1 MTQRYIL
8 LCGLALSTLMGSTV
22 NAGWHEFQ
30 QRAHLDWHRNNV
42 WPQPWTRTDRLA
54 TCRIFDLMAQ
64 NGWCQ
69 QSTLTDFH
77 FDKATQQLTEAGRL
91 KVAQVMTQHPQP
103 FRTMFVVMA
112 NSERET
118 AVRLDSVQQTAALV
132 ATDGVLPQIHRVA
145 IPPRGW
151 SADEINAIGK
161 KRQET
166 IPTPRLPDNIQSTT
180 GG

>member
-1 MTQRYIL
+1 
-8 LCGLALSTLMGSTV
+8 
-22 NAGWHEFQ
+22 
-30 QRAHLDWHRNNV
+30 
-42 WPQPWTRTDRLA
+42 
-54 TCRIFDLMAQ
+54 MAQ